1 MLVDALKTRRFR
13 KTRAT
18 SIHLFGA
25 GKQAIME
32 KMVHLVTNLTST
44 AEHCAHYMEAS
55 DVVGM
60 YEEVYAAG
68 KACPCGVM
76 IWNDVQKVPAAS
88 LSLFKTWFDDNPGHL
103 IKGGLEMLNSKSSA
117 RSREPPV
124 EISGVTFI
132 LLSHRE
138 PVTVSANLKRMS
150 PEEITSSASA
160 VHAWAQKDAQLFD
173 VWPDRVNHVIRHH
186 IPVISMA
193 DYGAEAGG
201 QNYDL
206 A

>member
-1 MLVDALKTRRFR
+1 MLSHCITKLTTVDPCLMLVHHTAMFLMTTARAPRTRRFR

-76 IWNDVQKVPAAS
+76 IWNDVQKV
-88 LSLFKTWFDDNPGHL
+88 LSMDSSCLPMLLLL
-103 IKGGLEMLNSKSSA
+103 I
-117 RSREPPV
+117 
-124 EISGVTFI
+124 
-132 LLSHRE
+132 
-138 PVTVSANLKRMS
+138 
-150 PEEITSSASA
+150 
-160 VHAWAQKDAQLFD
+160 
-173 VWPDRVNHVIRHH
+173 
-186 IPVISMA
+186 
-193 DYGAEAGG
+193 
-201 QNYDL
+201 
-206 A
+206 